1 MTSNLVSFR
10 YDEQRQVYT
19 GGGYACY
26 MIHTDIRWVLEM
38 FEHRGSYEPCKL
50 NGSIYMHFSDKSV
63 HSSYQSLWPL
73 CMRKC
78 SVMSNSQ

>member
-26 MIHTDIRWVLEM
+26 MIHTDIRWVLET
-38 FEHRGSYEPCKL
+38 FEHRGSYEPC
-50 NGSIYMHFSDKSV
+50 
-63 HSSYQSLWPL
+63 
-73 CMRKC
+73 
-78 SVMSNSQ
+78 